1 MSPSPPGRLEGK
13 RAVIT
18 GFGSGIGAASA
29 VCFAKEGAAVA
40 IIDIDAPA
48 LDGVATAIS
57 AAGGRV
63 VVHTADVSDEAQ
75 IAGAIDSAAAEFG
88 GLDIVVANAGI
99 EPTQEDNR
107 VDRLDAE
114 VWRRVV
120 DVNLTGV
127 FLTCKHGIRHLLE
140 AGGGAVICTASP
152 TGLLRARPRPGRL
165 QLEQGGRVRTYPRDG
180 KRLRA
185 ARNPGQWRA
194 ARVHRHAA
202 QRPPAVQEGAEYDD
216 SLRGIPMGRV
226 GPARGGRRCHR
237 LPRLARRVVCERCGL
252 GGGRRDDRRV
262 TPGVFAT

>member
-18 GFGSGIGAASA
+18 GGGSGIGAASA
-29 VCFAKEGAAVA
+29 VRFAKEGAAVA

-152 TGLLRARPRPGRL
+152 TGLYGLA
-165 QLEQGGRVRTYPRDG
+165 
-180 KRLRA
+180 
-185 ARNPGQWRA
+185 PGQDAYSSSKAGVYGLIRVMA
-194 ARVHRHAA
+194 NDYARLGIRVNGVLPGFIDTPLNAHL
-202 QRPPAVQEGAEYDD
+202 PSKSAEYDD

-226 GPARGGRRCHR
+226 GRPEEVAAVIACLASPDASYVSGAVWAVDGGMT
-237 LPRLARRVVCERCGL
+237 AV
-252 GGGRRDDRRV
+252 
-262 TPGVFAT
+262 